1 MSVVTRL
8 STAIFSRR
16 QFGTEGTLRCKQ
28 MAAQNTA
35 RIGKDEKQERSW
47 IPIQSGVHSL
57 LENLA
62 AGPQFLCGMEPVFLR

>member
-1 MSVVTRL
+1 
-8 STAIFSRR
+8 
-16 QFGTEGTLRCKQ
+16 